1 MEIIVH
7 GATGHMGRAVLK
19 LLGETEDCTLAAAVS
34 PELTTD
40 PTRREFETL
49 DAYQGPA
56 DLMIDFSFHTATH
69 ALMAYA
75 LARKLPVIVC
85 TTGQT
90 EAEKAE
96 IFAAAQEIP
105 VFYSGN
111 MSLGVALLVNL
122 AKQTAAAFP
131 DADIEI
137 VETHHNRK
145 VDAPSGTALMLA
157 EAMETVRPEATLR
170 LGRAGAAKRQPG
182 EIGIHAVRRGNV
194 VGIHEVVV
202 DTGTETITLK
212 HEAHDRALFAQGA
225 MRAAAYLL
233 GKPAGLYNMQTM
245 LGG

>member
-1 MEIIVH
+1 MRCAAAASGSEVAAMEIIVH

-56 DLMIDFSFHTATH
+56 DLIIDFSFHTATH

-96 IFAAAQEIP
+96 QAKLRREYIDS
-105 VFYSGN
+105 VVGN
-111 MSLGVALLVNL
+111 LRTQLEHTYIKKENG
-122 AKQTAAAFP
+122 
-131 DADIEI
+131 EI
-137 VETHHNRK
+137 VSLSARSE
-145 VDAPSGTALMLA
+145 DDS
-157 EAMETVRPEATLR
+157 
-170 LGRAGAAKRQPG
+170 
-182 EIGIHAVRRGNV
+182 
-194 VGIHEVVV
+194 
-202 DTGTETITLK
+202 DTE
-212 HEAHDRALFAQGA
+212 
-225 MRAAAYLL
+225 
-233 GKPAGLYNMQTM
+233 
-245 LGG
+245 